1 MSGAD
6 AALRGL
12 VRQWLDKAEEDFA
25 AAEFLVSRDAPYPHV
40 VAFHAQQA
48 AEKYL
53 KAYLTWRQVE
63 FPKTHDLNELLD
75 LVGSVD
81 AALARALQEA
91 DELTP
96 FGVDVRY
103 PGVFP
108 KVTAEVARRALQVA
122 GEIRARVL
130 DSLEREVEPGLPRG

>member
-6 AALRGL
+6 ATRRDL
-12 VRQWLDKAEEDFA
+12 VRQWLEKAEEDYA
-25 AAEFLVSRDAPYPHV
+25 AAGFLVSHGAPYPHV

-63 FPKTHDLNELLD
+63 FPKTHDLDELLD
-75 LVGSVD
+75 LVGGVD
-81 AALARALQEA
+81 TVLARALQVA

-108 KVTAEVARRALQVA
+108 KVTVEVARQALQVV
-122 GEIRARVL
+122 GEVRTRVL
-130 DSLEREVEPGLPRG
+130 ASLAPELGSGLPRN